1 MLRNVWKTAPWNVF
15 DEFDRLQ
22 REMNRVFNRASGT
35 GSTWDF
41 PAVNVYSSDDDV
53 VLTAELP
60 GVDTDD
66 LDVSVKN
73 DTVTLRGERKLEKP
87 GENEQVLRRERGSG
101 TFVRSFAVPFNVDS
115 EKVSAEYK
123 RGILVVKLPRS
134 AEDKGRKIKVLPE

>member
-1 MLRNVWKTAPWNVF
+1 MF
-15 DEFDRLQ
+15 DEFERLQ
-22 REMNRVFNRASGT
+22 REMNRVFNRASGS
-35 GSTWDF
+35 GPNWDF

-60 GVDTDD
+60 GVDPAD

-73 DTVTLRGERKLEKP
+73 DTVTLRGERKVEEP

-101 TFVRSFAVPFNVDS
+101 TFVRSFTVPFNVDA

-134 AEDKGRKIKVLPE
+134 ADDKGRKIKVLPE